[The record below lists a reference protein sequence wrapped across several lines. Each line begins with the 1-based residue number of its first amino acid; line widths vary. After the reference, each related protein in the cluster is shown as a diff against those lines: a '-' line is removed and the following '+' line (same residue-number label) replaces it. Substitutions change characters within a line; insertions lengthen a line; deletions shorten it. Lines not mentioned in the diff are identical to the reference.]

1 MLLLLVVVQIQSLH
15 LKNCVPFEECRTAI
29 NKTFVDKTRG
39 IVDFSMRW
47 YKNCI
52 LSSVGTAAT
61 FAITDTKFYVP
72 VVNLK
77 TEDNAKLSNLFSKGF
92 KRSVHWNE
100 YRLAIKD
107 YDTSTNIRE
116 KLDASF
122 QGFNELFVLAYAYG
136 NNVTNENSYRTY
148 FLPKRRKKI
157 TTLKFMEEIF
167 MTHELMT

>member
-29 NKTFVDKTRG
+29 NKTRG
-39 IVDFSMRW
+39 IVDFSVRW

-116 KLDASF
+116 KRDASF
-122 QGFNELFVLAYAYG
+122 QGVNELFVLAYAYG
-136 NNVTNENSYRTY
+136 DNVTNENSYRTY